1 MTAAGEAP
9 RPEFADELLLR
20 LERGREPAPVSPVAR
35 RLLAVAAVTASL
47 ALILAGRKR
56 AR

>member
-1 MTAAGEAP
+1 MTVAGEAP

-20 LERGREPAPVSPVAR
+20 LERGREPAPVSPAAR
-35 RLLAVAAVTASL
+35 RLLAGAAVTASV
-47 ALILAGRKR
+47 ALIVAGRRR